1 MGYHSQSGY
10 SLKPS
15 SVGSTT
21 SLLAHKPTHKPG
33 SRKNSYTRDNGS
45 TPSLKFSSS
54 SGSGS
59 GEGTSLELERAKAKI
74 RQLGKEVKT
83 YHVWLR

>member
-1 MGYHSQSGY
+1 VGYHSQSGY

-21 SLLAHKPTHKPG
+21 SLLAHKTTQKPG
-33 SRKNSYTRDNGS
+33 SRKNSYTQDNGS
-45 TPSLKFSSS
+45 TPSLKFGSS
-54 SGSGS
+54 SGS
-59 GEGTSLELERAKAKI
+59 GEGTSLELERARAKI

-83 YHVWLR
+83 CHI